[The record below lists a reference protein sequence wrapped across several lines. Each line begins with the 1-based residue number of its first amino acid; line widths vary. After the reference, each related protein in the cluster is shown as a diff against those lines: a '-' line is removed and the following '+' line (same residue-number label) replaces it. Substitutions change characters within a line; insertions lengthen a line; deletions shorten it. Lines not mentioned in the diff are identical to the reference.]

1 MNNPLLSP
9 SLAQQE
15 YLADQLRRR
24 SMIRIWRILLLILI
38 LSLWELSASLGLID
52 RFIFSS
58 PSLILKCLIS
68 MTADRTIF
76 LHTGV
81 TLMETLISFQRFR
94 AILSSFKQS
103 AQIRPGPAFNRMAGK

>member
-81 TLMETLISFQRFR
+81 TLMETSYKLCCLYRSRSGLCPSSLGQSLCCQRF
-94 AILSSFKQS
+94 
-103 AQIRPGPAFNRMAGK
+103 

>member
-1 MNNPLLSP
+1 
-9 SLAQQE
+9 
-15 YLADQLRRR
+15 
-24 SMIRIWRILLLILI
+24 MIRIWRILLLILI
-38 LSLWELSASLGLID
+38 LSLWELSAGLGLID

-58 PSLILKCLIS
+58 PSLIFKCLIS

-81 TLMETLISFQRFR
+81 TLMETLISFAVCTAAGLVCALLLWPVLCCQRFR

-103 AQIRPGPAFNRMAGK
+103 AQIRFGSAFNRMAGK